1 MEKANL
7 QDYLTSLHVT
17 FRVIPQPERVY
28 TAQEIAAAAHIPG
41 RMLAKSVMI
50 KIEGM
55 LAMAVLP
62 ASHRVNFYRLRED
75 LGIDDIELATEAEFK
90 DLFPECEVGAMPP
103 LGNIYGLTVIAS
115 KSLTDQD
122 QIAFCGG
129 THRELIQ
136 IAYQDFERLTDPKI
150 LDFSYQP

>member
-1 MEKANL
+1 MEKTTL
-7 QDYLTSLHVT
+7 QDYLTSLDVQ
-17 FRVIPQPERVY
+17 FRVIPQPKRVY

-50 KIEGM
+50 KIKGE

-62 ASHRVNFYRLRED
+62 ASHRVNFYRLKEV
-75 LGIDDIELATEAEFK
+75 LGTDEVELASEEEFK

-115 KSLTDQD
+115 KSLTSQD

-129 THRELIQ
+129 THQELIQ
-136 IAYQDFERLTDPKI
+136 IAYEDFERLTDPTV